1 MTNRELPTPSMVLYQ
16 FTPFDMS
23 IGNQLKLGEDP
34 NLQKWIAEYM
44 TSVITKKDL
53 NSLGYIGTMV
63 CCSAK
68 GGSLEINLQFR
79 YDDAII
85 TKRDRASGHEI
96 PMIDPALQALE
107 NHFFFGEVEEVSTVA
122 TQTVKAWKIKKNE
135 LKEDKSKREK
145 NVDMLIIHC
154 DPVLTLM
161 AICNRSS
168 ADPKFDVKYLPIHAE
183 DFGEEDFFAPEMFD
197 DRVPCRVNVIAGIDD
212 SIGEFDPTCV
222 ETNYRNVE
230 RVYVKMKR
238 RYRQNKKAIKAAGD
252 RSYEAQEET
261 RKGSKKQKGQK
272 KSKKQNISSYGS
284 L

>member
-1 MTNRELPTPSMVLYQ
+1 MANHELPTPSMVLYQ

-23 IGNQLKLGEDP
+23 IGNQPKLGEEP

-44 TSVITKKDL
+44 ASVITKKDL
-53 NSLGYIGTMV
+53 NSLGYIGAMI

-68 GGSLEINLQFR
+68 GGPLEINLQFR

-107 NHFFFGEVEEVSTVA
+107 NHFFFGEVEEVSTIA
-122 TQTVKAWKIKKNE
+122 TQTVKAWKVKKNE
-135 LKEDKSKREK
+135 LKEDKSRREK
-145 NVDMLIIHC
+145 NVDMLVIHC

-161 AICNRSS
+161 AICDRNS
-168 ADPKFDVKYLPIHAE
+168 ADPKFDIKYLPIHIE
-183 DFGEEDFFAPEMFD
+183 DFGEEDFFAPEQFD
-197 DRVPCRVNVIAGIDD
+197 DRVPCRVNVITGSDAAM
-212 SIGEFDPTCV
+212 SEFDPTRV
-222 ETNYRNVE
+222 DQNKHNVE
-230 RVYVKMKR
+230 RVYVKMDR
-238 RYRQNKKAIKAAGD
+238 RYHQNKKALKAAGNQ
-252 RSYEAQEET
+252 SYETKEES

-272 KSKKQNISSYGS
+272 KNKKQNISSYGS